1 MRLII
6 VAISWG
12 WKEDSEVSTCK
23 VLVRVPGNCSINDI
37 IIIIIKPSL
46 CNAFIVD
53 WLVMTLALIRERKKV
68 C

>member
-12 WKEDSEVSTCK
+12 WEEDNEVNTFK
-23 VLVRVPGNCSINDI
+23 VLVRVPGNCSIDDI

-53 WLVMTLALIRERKKV
+53 WLVMTLALIRERKKI

>member
-6 VAISWG
+6 AAISWG
-12 WKEDSEVSTCK
+12 WEEDNEVSTCK
-23 VLVRVPGNCSINDI
+23 VLARVPGNCSRND
-37 IIIIIKPSL
+37 IIIIKPSL

>member
-12 WKEDSEVSTCK
+12 WKEDNEVSTCE

-37 IIIIIKPSL
+37 IIVIKPSL
-46 CNAFIVD
+46 CNAFNVD
-53 WLVMTLALIRERKKV
+53 WLVRTLALIRERKKV